1 MTDINDQVFNGIR
14 KTINRFR
21 EKPFHYFTEADIHS
35 SLLNDI
41 MSGGKG
47 IVTKRTNNISISL
60 VHQEYPTNYRYMKKK
75 LLKGYDCKT
84 DYKETSLNSKK
95 GDRGNFDLA
104 ILNPEFVKTVI
115 GDDIEKSMH
124 HLISKDAKDAI
135 ERNKRNDKA
144 FQEEI
149 LFAIEVKF
157 IHYRNARNKSMI
169 EEIIKDNE
177 KLLLAIAHSDSF
189 IKPINLIFCTSGAKK
204 RRDKKT
210 SVIEKVKS
218 YVTGEIIQLYDSETK
233 YHSSADVLTIFV
245 ESFIDEQQKK
255 TEKPTTNFD
264 NTNSKLDWAKLLI
277 EKLKISN
284 TS

>member
-1 MTDINDQVFNGIR
+1 
-14 KTINRFR
+14 
-21 EKPFHYFTEADIHS
+21 
-35 SLLNDI
+35 
-41 MSGGKG
+41 
-47 IVTKRTNNISISL
+47 
-60 VHQEYPTNYRYMKKK
+60 MKNK

-84 DYKETSLNSKK
+84 DYKETSLDSKK
-95 GDRGNFDLA
+95 GGRGNFDLA
-104 ILNPEFVKTVI
+104 ILNPEFVETAK
-115 GDDIEKSMH
+115 GDDIEKLMH
-124 HLISKDAKDAI
+124 QLINKDANDAM
-135 ERNKRNDKA
+135 ERNERNNKA

>member
-1 MTDINDQVFNGIR
+1 MTDINDHVFNGIR

-21 EKPFHYFTEADIHS
+21 EKPFYYFTEADIHS

-41 MSGGKG
+41 MSGGTD
-47 IVTKRTNNISISL
+47 IVTIRKNNISISL

-84 DYKETSLNSKK
+84 DYKETSLDSKK

-104 ILNPEFVKTVI
+104 ILNPEFVETAI
-115 GDDIEKSMH
+115 GDDIEKLMH
-124 HLISKDAKDAI
+124 HLINKDANDAI
-135 ERNKRNDKA
+135 ERNERNKNA

-218 YVTGEIIQLYDSETK
+218 YVSGEIIQLYDSEIK

-277 EKLKISN
+277 S
-284 TS
+284 SSSF

>member
-124 HLISKDAKDAI
+124 HLINKDAKDAI
-135 ERNKRNDKA
+135 ERNKRNNKA

-189 IKPINLIFCTSGAKK
+189 IKPINLIFCTSSEKK

-210 SVIEKVKS
+210 SVIENIKS
-218 YVTGEIIQLYDSETK
+218 YVAGETIQLYDSETK
-233 YHSSADVLTIFV
+233 YHSPADVLTIFI
-245 ESFIDEQQKK
+245 ESFINEDEQKKK

-264 NTNSKLDWAKLLI
+264 NTNSKLDWAQDLIKKLHL
-277 EKLKISN
+277 
-284 TS
+284 